1 MSIDSPLFRAAW
13 WRMSSERIAAGLLG
27 LLWVVSLPAAAW
39 NLGKQIGEPGW
50 TWTSPQEFDLP
61 GVRVRVQHFDVSG
74 DPAQAAKQLV
84 AMSPDRFARLQFSG
98 PALRLSGVAGGAH
111 WLAHLTKTSTGTT
124 GVISS
129 LTPRNDARDVS
140 QFNPS
145 ALLPCRSAP
154 VISLSLRDPVPASM
168 VRVECPGVERQVLGQ
183 LRHRLRLARWEPA
196 GGRTPVSGPL
206 VRDWRHA
213 SGAAL
218 SVLSEVRPS
227 GVVLTLWH
235 RESESPP

>member
-1 MSIDSPLFRAAW
+1 MSIDSLLVRAAW
-13 WRMSSERIAAGLLG
+13 RRMSRERIAAGLLG
-27 LLWVVSLPAAAW
+27 FLWVVSLPAAAW
-39 NLGKQIGEPGW
+39 NMGKQITKPGW
-50 TWTSPQEFDLP
+50 TWTRPQEFDLP

-74 DPAQAAKQLV
+74 DPAQAARQLV
-84 AMSPDRFARLQFSG
+84 SMSPDRFARLQFSRSS
-98 PALRLSGVAGGAH
+98 LRLSGVAGGAH
-111 WLAHLTKTSTGTT
+111 WLAHLTKTSTGTS

-129 LTPRNDARDVS
+129 LTPRNDARGVS
-140 QFNPS
+140 HFNPA

-154 VISLSLRDPVPASM
+154 VISMSSQDPVQASM
-168 VRVECPGVERQVLGQ
+168 VRVECPGVERQVLSQ
-183 LRHRLRLARWEPA
+183 LRHRLQLARWEPA
-196 GGRTPVSGPL
+196 GGGTPVSGPL

-235 RESESPP
+235 RESEHRP